1 MEGRLGANVRLLFVG
16 LVLLAG
22 SACAGRIHPGTPAP
36 GDGRDD
42 GGAASFVAT
51 AYCQGTRTATGTRP
65 DERTIA
71 ADPGVLPLGSRIRVS
86 GLDGHFRRL
95 NRTYVV
101 GDTGASIQGRRLD
114 IYMRNCRDAV
124 AFGRRTVRVTV
135 VRRAGPRRSR

>member
-22 SACAGRIHPGTPAP
+22 SACAGRIHPGTPTP

-71 ADPGVLPLGSRIRVS
+71 ADPGRNDERAQTGESLRLFFAPETTWEPW
-86 GLDGHFRRL
+86 DGR
-95 NRTYVV
+95 
-101 GDTGASIQGRRLD
+101 SPS
-114 IYMRNCRDAV
+114 
-124 AFGRRTVRVTV
+124 
-135 VRRAGPRRSR
+135 RRAGAAATDPGNNG